1 MPKRIILPNHEPIT
15 CDDIIKKEEI
25 RTLIRI
31 YFRKLVNQMDKDIF
45 DLATL
50 LLFDLEDED
59 WLLILYLRNA
69 RKDLVIKEEDNEKD
83 IHTI

>member
-1 MPKRIILPNHEPIT
+1 MPKNIIINNKTIT
-15 CDDIIKKEEI
+15 CDDIIKKEEA
-25 RTLIRI
+25 RTLIRVH
-31 YFRKLVNQMDKDIF
+31 FRELVSQMDQDIF

-69 RKDLVIKEEDNEKD
+69 RKDLVIKEENND
-83 IHTI
+83 

>member
-1 MPKRIILPNHEPIT
+1 MPKNIIINNKTIT
-15 CDDIIKKEEI
+15 CDDIIKKEEA
-25 RTLIRI
+25 RTLIRVH
-31 YFRKLVNQMDKDIF
+31 FRELVSQMDQDIF

-83 IHTI
+83 IHAI

>member
-1 MPKRIILPNHEPIT
+1 MPKNIIINNETIT
-15 CDDIIKKEEI
+15 CDDIIKKEEA
-25 RTLIRI
+25 RTLIRVH
-31 YFRKLVNQMDKDIF
+31 FRELVSQMDQDIF

>member
-1 MPKRIILPNHEPIT
+1 MPKNIIINNKTIT
-15 CDDIIKKEEI
+15 CDDIIKKEEA
-25 RTLIRI
+25 RTLIRVH
-31 YFRKLVNQMDKDIF
+31 FRELVSQMDQDIF

>member
-1 MPKRIILPNHEPIT
+1 MPKCIILPNHEPIT
-15 CDDIIKKEEI
+15 CDDIIKNEEV
-25 RTLIRI
+25 RTLIRVH
-31 YFRKLVNQMDKDIF
+31 FRELVSQMDQDIF

>member
-1 MPKRIILPNHEPIT
+1 MPKNIIINNKTIT
-15 CDDIIKKEEI
+15 CDDIIKHEEA
-25 RTLIRI
+25 RTLIRVH
-31 YFRKLVNQMDKDIF
+31 FRELVSQMDQDIF

>member
-1 MPKRIILPNHEPIT
+1 MPKNIIINNKTIT
-15 CDDIIKKEEI
+15 CDDIIKKEEA
-25 RTLIRI
+25 RKLIRVH
-31 YFRKLVNQMDKDIF
+31 FRELVSQMDQDIF
-45 DLATL
+45 NLATL

-83 IHTI
+83 IHAI

>member
-1 MPKRIILPNHEPIT
+1 MPKNIIINNKTIT
-15 CDDIIKKEEI
+15 CDDIIKKEEA
-25 RTLIRI
+25 RTLIRVH
-31 YFRKLVNQMDKDIF
+31 FRELVDQMDQDIF

-69 RKDLVIKEEDNEKD
+69 KKDLVIKEEDNEKD
-83 IHTI
+83 IHAI